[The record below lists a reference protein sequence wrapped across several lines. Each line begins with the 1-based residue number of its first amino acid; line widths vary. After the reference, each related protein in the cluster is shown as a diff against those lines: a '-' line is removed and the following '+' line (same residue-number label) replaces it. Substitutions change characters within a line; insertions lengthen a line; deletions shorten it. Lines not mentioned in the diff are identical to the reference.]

1 MSPASAARTL
11 WRELPAPS
19 IHTDPTHPLES
30 II

>member
-11 WRELPAPS
+11 WLELPAPS
-19 IHTDPTHPLES
+19 IHTDPHPLES